1 MIDGERGEPRV
12 GVCGTKLRGD
22 ATDGGADPKISEWR
36 TEVGVN
42 GTEVEGDGGN
52 GVAAGGTTWRGCG
65 GAAASTASVTC
76 SYRSLKGEVLS
87 GGKSSSSTYWK
98 TKSPNILCHSG
109 ELKSG
114 KSAMEDATVANQ
126 SSKTT

>member
-12 GVCGTKLRGD
+12 GVCDTKRRGD
-22 ATDGGADPKISEWR
+22 ATDGGADPKILEWR
-36 TEVGVN
+36 TEVGVS

-52 GVAAGGTTWRGCG
+52 CVAAGGTTWRGCG
-65 GAAASTASVTC
+65 GVAASTASVMH
-76 SYRSLKGEVLS
+76 SYRLLKGEVSS

-98 TKSPNILCHSG
+98 TESPNILCHSG

-114 KSAMEDATVANQ
+114 KSAMEDATVASQ